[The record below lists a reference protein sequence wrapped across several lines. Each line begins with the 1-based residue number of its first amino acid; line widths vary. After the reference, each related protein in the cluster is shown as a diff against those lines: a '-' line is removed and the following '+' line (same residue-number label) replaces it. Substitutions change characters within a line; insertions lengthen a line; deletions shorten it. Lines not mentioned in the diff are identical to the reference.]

1 MTLMNKGIWYAIGAY
16 GSWGLLPL
24 YWKMLSCVTAP
35 QLLCHRIIWSF
46 GTLLLIIAILRQWK
60 SLKDTLSA
68 GILRI
73 YFLAAI
79 LIGIN
84 WLVFIW
90 AVNSGH
96 IVESSLGYFINPLLS
111 VLIGVIFFRERLR
124 LWQWISI
131 CIAATGVLYL
141 SITLGSLPW
150 IALTLA
156 FSFALYGVVKKIA
169 PLSSLHGLML
179 ETSIL
184 LIPALG
190 FLFFAEHSGNGA
202 FLHSGI
208 LVDTLLIGAGITTTA
223 PLLMFT
229 AAAKRIPLSFIGIL
243 QYIAPTTQ
251 FLLGVLLYREVFTS
265 RQFIGY
271 SFVWLALAIFA
282 IDSISTYRIKHFH
295 RQH

>member
-1 MTLMNKGIWYAIGAY
+1 MNKGIWYAIGAY
-16 GSWGLLPL
+16 GSWGVLPI
-24 YWKMLSCVTAP
+24 YWKLLSSVSAP

-46 GTLLLIIAILRQWK
+46 AALLLVIAILHQWK
-60 SLKDTLSA
+60 SFQGKAFSFS
-68 GILRI
+68 ILRI

-111 VLIGVIFFRERLR
+111 VLIGVLFFRERLR

-131 CIAATGVLYL
+131 GIAALGVIYL
-141 SITLGSLPW
+141 TITLGSLPW

-156 FSFALYGVVKKIA
+156 FSFAFYGLVKKIA
-169 PLSSLHGLML
+169 PLSSLHGLMI

-184 LIPALG
+184 LLPAFA
-190 FLFFAEHSGNGA
+190 FLSFSEYSGNGA
-202 FLHSGI
+202 FLHSGLLLDI
-208 LVDTLLIGAGITTTA
+208 LLIGAGITTTA

-251 FLLGVLLYREVFTS
+251 FLLGVLLYQESFTA
-265 RQFIGY
+265 RQFVGY
-271 SFVWLALAIFA
+271 SFVWLALIIFA
-282 IDSISTYRIKHFH
+282 LDSFSVYRQRSAGNI
-295 RQH
+295 